1 MPPDT
6 PIPQASQE
14 QSIKERKRELFAEEP
29 VLVEHRES
37 FETYL
42 KTTPPAPMSGL
53 ARGIL
58 WAVGVL
64 VVLLLIAALAA
75 DKSPRAG
82 RPARA
87 KKAASSPGPAPRPA
101 IALGATGPGGAREPV
116 PATPERTWGAAGTG
130 SEV

>member
-1 MPPDT
+1 MATDPT
-6 PIPQASQE
+6 ISQTSQE
-14 QSIKERKRELFAEEP
+14 QSIKERKQELFAEEP

-42 KTTPPAPMSGL
+42 KTTPPAPLSGL

-64 VVLLLIAALAA
+64 VVLLLIAALWNGWA
-75 DKSPRAG
+75 P

-87 KKAASSPGPAPRPA
+87 RRAASVPGPATRPA
-101 IALGATGPGGAREPV
+101 VFLRVRGAGGADLGDHPRSWDWSFQARP
-116 PATPERTWGAAGTG
+116 
-130 SEV
+130 

>member
-1 MPPDT
+1 MATDPT
-6 PIPQASQE
+6 IPQTSQE
-14 QSIKERKRELFAEEP
+14 QSIKERKQELFAEEP

-42 KTTPPAPMSGL
+42 KTTPAAPLSGL

-64 VVLLLIAALAA
+64 VVLLLVAALWNGW
-75 DKSPRAG
+75 ST

-87 KKAASSPGPAPRPA
+87 RRAVSVTGPAARPA
-101 IALGATGPGGAREPV
+101 VSLRVTGPGGAR
-116 PATPERTWGAAGTG
+116 
-130 SEV
+130 